1 MSAVKDAIVL
11 QDDEYVPCRT
21 CRCFY
26 FEVSVFHVGPCVSRP
41 LPTGLVKLP

>member
-26 FEVSVFHVGPCVSRP
+26 FEVSRP